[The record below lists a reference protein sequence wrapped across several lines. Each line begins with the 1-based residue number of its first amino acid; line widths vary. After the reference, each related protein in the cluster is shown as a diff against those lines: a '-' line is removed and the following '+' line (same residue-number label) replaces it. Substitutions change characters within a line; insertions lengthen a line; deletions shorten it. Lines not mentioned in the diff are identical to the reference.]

1 MHLTPI
7 RLLCTAL
14 AAVLLSACSA
24 IEPPRDGNY
33 SGLAAIGNAPTPS
46 APPPSGPNDDACD
59 VAQPTGICW
68 YPATAK
74 FHPDGERLIIN
85 LCSNRRGATYYCRM
99 VEYQVKTQR
108 WSLVPGQQA
117 GKSYLY
123 PAYSNDGRSL
133 VFVVDDCAN
142 PWCRGGIGMGQLT
155 TMPVQAGAGQAAR
168 YGAMQRLNVHGA
180 TRPNFTPD
188 DQSLV
193 YWRWHHKARLASGRT
208 LGNVSIYRY
217 TPQTDT
223 EVHFIPSLYTDQVAA
238 YFTVPMSAPHFSRDG
253 KILRFVSR
261 HDSSLGRGSSSLD
274 QGFPDV
280 EVHLSDG
287 AYAGRWTSQV
297 KEGLG
302 RVFAEHPRLGY
313 LAGPANLRLVDAKT
327 LATTAVLLDPGYV
340 WVADASINA
349 AGSLVAAV
357 SGIQSKDDGTQG
369 IRRDYWLYVDDAK
382 DVRKKVRAA
391 PVLALISLATRDVS
405 ALEWPN
411 VETLTP

>member
-1 MHLTPI
+1 MHPTPI
-7 RLLCTAL
+7 RLFCIAL
-14 AAVLLSACSA
+14 AAALFSACSA
-24 IEPPRDGNY
+24 IESPRHGQY
-33 SGLAAIGNAPTPS
+33 AGLAAIGKEPQPS
-46 APPPSGPNDDACD
+46 APSSSGPNADACD
-59 VAQPTGICW
+59 VAQPTELCW

-74 FHPDGERLIIN
+74 FHPDGERIIIN
-85 LCSNRRGATYYCRM
+85 LCSNRRGAAYYCRM

-123 PAYSNDGRSL
+123 PAYANDGRSL
-133 VFVVDDCAN
+133 VFVVDDCAR
-142 PWCRGGIGMGQLT
+142 PWCRGGMGMGQLT
-155 TMPVQAGAGQAAR
+155 MQPVQAFPGQAAR

-208 LGNVSIYRY
+208 VGNVSIYRY
-217 TPQTDT
+217 TPKSDT
-223 EVHFIPSLYTDQVAA
+223 EEHFIPSLYTDQVAA

-274 QGFPDV
+274 ESAPDV
-280 EVHLSDG
+280 EVRLRDG
-287 AYAGRWTSQV
+287 VFQGRKTADVTQ
-297 KEGLG
+297 GLG

-327 LATTAVLLDPGYV
+327 LATQAVLLEPGYS

-349 AGSLVAAV
+349 AGSLVVAV
-357 SGIQSKDDGTQG
+357 SGVQSKTDGTQG
-369 IRRDYWLYVDDAK
+369 IRRDHWLYRDAPRNQ
-382 DVRKKVRAA
+382 VRSA
-391 PVLALISLATRDVS
+391 PVLALISLPTREVT

-411 VETLTP
+411 VETLAP